1 VRSMLATLIA
11 RSDALCEFCGVETN
25 LQPYS
30 VGPLHDGT
38 AMTSVLLCDKCSEM
52 VGGKTEGNYFRCLS
66 SAIWS
71 EHDPVKVLAWRV
83 LDMLSGQAWA
93 RDLKDQIYL
102 DDALMAWAI
111 SGVIRTSQHKDVNGV
126 TLESGNNVILIKDLV
141 VKGGGF
147 TAKRGTAV
155 RGISL
160 VEDNPAH
167 IEGKVEGLRI
177 IILTEFVKKK

>member
-1 VRSMLATLIA
+1 MPYMFATLIA
-11 RSDALCEFCGVETN
+11 RSDASCEFCEVASN
-25 LQPYS
+25 LLPYS

-52 VGGKTEGNYFRCLS
+52 IDGKIEKNYFRCLS

-83 LDMLSGQAWA
+83 LDMLSDQAWA

-102 DDALMAWAI
+102 DEVLMAWAI
-111 SGVIRTSQHKDVNGV
+111 SGVIRSSQHKDVNGV
-126 TLESGNNVILIKDLV
+126 TLEAGNNVLLIKDLV

-167 IEGKVEGLRI
+167 IEGKVEGQRVT
-177 IILTEFVKKK
+177 ILTEFVKKK

>member
-1 VRSMLATLIA
+1 
-11 RSDALCEFCGVETN
+11 
-25 LQPYS
+25 
-30 VGPLHDGT
+30 
-38 AMTSVLLCDKCSEM
+38 
-52 VGGKTEGNYFRCLS
+52 
-66 SAIWS
+66 
-71 EHDPVKVLAWRV
+71 
-83 LDMLSGQAWA
+83 
-93 RDLKDQIYL
+93 
-102 DDALMAWAI
+102 MAWAI